1 MERFDYFEAL
11 ILGFVTGI
19 ESRSPNFWC
28 HAKTSNDI
36 VKQNG
41 GNVSPNAADLTTT
54 DQREIDCRRQLRRSE
69 HSESKDT
76 TEKAGSFS
84 YKSFT
89 SCHPVILSKNPF
101 SGS

>member
-54 DQREIDCRRQLRRSE
+54 DQREIDCRRQLRGSDRSE
-69 HSESKDT
+69 HTSLRESIPLPL
-76 TEKAGSFS
+76 EYIG
-84 YKSFT
+84 
-89 SCHPVILSKNPF
+89 
-101 SGS
+101 